1 MRASRPTPFS
11 AVSVLSALRLLIPH
25 MGSLLAGFMCTCC
38 LPRKCHW
45 LCLFQFGQ
53 MTFGKKIIPTRGNP
67 SSKHDPVKGFREKKG
82 FKPLNGLG
90 NHTGN
95 KKYTRS
101 LDTETIIFSSKQ
113 IHIVRMLCN
122 SADCHMRALVTCAP
136 TSHFPRQH

>member
-1 MRASRPTPFS
+1 
-11 AVSVLSALRLLIPH
+11 
-25 MGSLLAGFMCTCC
+25 
-38 LPRKCHW
+38 
-45 LCLFQFGQ
+45 

-67 SSKHDPVKGFREKKG
+67 SSKHDPVKGLREKKKG

-90 NHTGN
+90 NHTGK

-122 SADCHMRALVTCAP
+122 SADGHMRALVTCAP
-136 TSHFPRQH
+136 TSDFPRQH